1 MSQGPARTL
10 CRRRCR
16 KGGRTYYIWVYLF
29 LQSKSRKYPRQP
41 LGVLWGAMKEHL
53 KVTKA
58 QTQIEYESSLWRI
71 RRLVC
76 GLSIAATLALP
87 VLLVTVPGIW
97 GTAWEDNDHSVVHAA
112 GPDGHA
118 IFKDHCAGCHGDD
131 GKGISTV
138 GTPDFTDRKIQASL
152 TDEEIIDTI
161 TNGRKGTIMP
171 AWKGQLSAQEISAV
185 AEFVRSLGH

>member
-1 MSQGPARTL
+1 M
-10 CRRRCR
+10 
-16 KGGRTYYIWVYLF
+16 
-29 LQSKSRKYPRQP
+29 
-41 LGVLWGAMKEHL
+41 LWGAMKEHL

-58 QTQIEYESSLWRI
+58 QTQIEYEHSLWRI

-76 GLSIAATLALP
+76 GLSMAATLALP
-87 VLLVTVPGIW
+87 VLLVAVPGIW

>member
-1 MSQGPARTL
+1 
-10 CRRRCR
+10 
-16 KGGRTYYIWVYLF
+16 
-29 LQSKSRKYPRQP
+29 
-41 LGVLWGAMKEHL
+41 MKEHL

-58 QTQIEYESSLWRI
+58 QTQIEYEHSLWRI

-161 TNGRKGTIMP
+161 TNGRKGP
-171 AWKGQLSAQEISAV
+171 SCRHGRGSCQCRRYLRL
-185 AEFVRSLGH
+185 RSSCAH

>member
-1 MSQGPARTL
+1 
-10 CRRRCR
+10 
-16 KGGRTYYIWVYLF
+16 
-29 LQSKSRKYPRQP
+29 
-41 LGVLWGAMKEHL
+41 MKKHL

-58 QTQIEYESSLWRI
+58 RMQIQYEHSLWRI
-71 RRLVC
+71 RRLAY
-76 GLSIAATLALP
+76 GLSMAATLALP

-97 GTAWEDNDHSVVHAA
+97 GTAWEGNDHSVVHAA

-138 GTPDFTDRKIQASL
+138 GTPDFTDPTIQASL

>member
-1 MSQGPARTL
+1 
-10 CRRRCR
+10 
-16 KGGRTYYIWVYLF
+16 
-29 LQSKSRKYPRQP
+29 
-41 LGVLWGAMKEHL
+41 MKENL

-58 QTQIEYESSLWRI
+58 QTQIDYERPRWRI

-76 GLSIAATLALP
+76 GSSRAATLALP
-87 VLLVTVPGIW
+87 LLLVTVPGIW
-97 GTAWEDNDHSVVHAA
+97 GPAWEDNDHSVVHAA

-118 IFKDHCAGCHGDD
+118 IFKDHCTGCHGDD

-138 GTPDFTDRKIQASL
+138 GTPDFTDLKVQASV

-171 AWKGQLSAQEISAV
+171 AWKEQLSEQEISAV